1 MADPFTPKTY
11 YAISLD
17 PVHIG
22 TGGYRLGHVDN
33 TILRESGTN
42 LPKIPGSSLNGVLRA
57 YTAMVVQE
65 QYDTIGPKENSEGL
79 WVIDYEKY
87 RQMKYMRP
95 DYVFIENKMHPSGY
109 RHDPKNQRY
118 IFLST
123 TKGPMIN
130 TNPKTGNKIYL
141 SCAGKGA
148 NNGEGHCG
156 DEDCPVC
163 VAFGFSKGDK
173 GSFQGLVQ
181 FYDMRILFFPVYTQ
195 LGPIWITSP
204 SVLNELNN
212 NTGVEDVQDNEF
224 ISKAATMP
232 ESLYIGGLKI
242 NKSETGSALEL
253 NAKAAEHIPK
263 PISGRTIVVSNNC
276 FSRFVNDNLE
286 VRTSVSIDPATG
298 AAVEGALFT
307 YEAIPRS
314 TVMWFDVV
322 YNKPEFFRIK
332 NKSISLKISA
342 IKKNIEKSMAVMK
355 ALGIGGMN
363 TRGMGRVEVLNLD
376 I

>member
-1 MADPFTPKTY
+1 MKKPFTPETY

-57 YTAMVVQE
+57 YTAMVIQE
-65 QYDTIGPKENSEGL
+65 QNGPVEHKKNSDGE
-79 WVIDYEKY
+79 WVIDYKKY

-95 DYVFIENKMHPSGY
+95 DYDFMKGGNHPSGY
-109 RHDPKNQRY
+109 KHDSEGLRCISSN
-118 IFLST
+118 IEV
-123 TKGPMIN
+123 PMIKID
-130 TNPKTGNKIYL
+130 PQTGDKKYL

-148 NNGEGHCG
+148 NDGEGHCG

-195 LGPIWITSP
+195 IGPIWITCP
-204 SVLNELNN
+204 SILKETKINIKIEGIKN
-212 NTGVEDVQDNEF
+212 NEF
-224 ISKAATMP
+224 IPGTATTA
-232 ESLYIGGLKI
+232 ESLYIGGLEL
-242 NKSETGSALEL
+242 NKSEAFSTLKL
-253 NAKAAEHIPK
+253 NVERAKHIPK
-263 PISGRTIVVSNNC
+263 PIRDRTVVVSNNC

-286 VRTSVSIDPATG
+286 VRTSVSINPATG
-298 AAVEGALFT
+298 AAVKGALFT

-342 IKKNIEKSMAVMK
+342 IKENIKKSMVVMK